1 LKSLN
6 SDPVLISADNRDLR
20 KYREASG
27 SNRSLEEHAMAQAA
41 TITEA
46 QLRRVLQYVSTRRHA
61 LRDRTILLV
70 SFNAG
75 LRAKEI
81 ASLLVGDIY
90 DDAGAVREQF
100 ILRRAQTKGGYE
112 RTVYLNKT
120 LRRAMAEYRELV
132 EHRKSTDTLFSTQKR
147 SAFSPTTMCQLF
159 LEIYTASGVNGAS
172 SHSGRRTFITR
183 LANKGVGVRQLAAL
197 AGHADISTTQRYIDV
212 NAEQLANAVEL
223 L

>member
-1 LKSLN
+1 LN
-6 SDPVLISADNRDLR
+6 TEDVLISADNQNIR
-20 KYREASG
+20 KYREASE
-27 SNRSLEEHAMAQAA
+27 SIRFLEEHAVAQAA

-46 QLRRVLQYVSTRRHA
+46 QLRRVLQYISTRRHA
-61 LRDRTILLV
+61 VRDRTIMLV

-81 ASLLVGDIY
+81 ASLLVGDVY
-90 DDAGAVREQF
+90 DAAGAVREKF

-120 LRRAMAEYRELV
+120 LRRAMAEYRTLV
-132 EHRKSTDTLFSTQKR
+132 EHSKPTEPLFPTQKR
-147 SAFSPTTMCQLF
+147 AAFSANTMCQLF

-183 LANKGVGVRQLAAL
+183 LANKGVSVRQLAAL
-197 AGHADISTTQRYIDV
+197 AGHANISTTQRYIDV
-212 NAEQLANAVEL
+212 NSEQLANAVEL

>member
-1 LKSLN
+1 
-6 SDPVLISADNRDLR
+6 
-20 KYREASG
+20 
-27 SNRSLEEHAMAQAA
+27 MAQAA

-46 QLRRVLQYVSTRRHA
+46 QLRRVLQYISTRRHA

-81 ASLLVGDIY
+81 AALLVGDIY

-112 RTVYLNKT
+112 RTVYLNKA
-120 LRRAMAEYRELV
+120 LRRALAEYKTLV
-132 EHRKSTDTLFSTQKR
+132 EHSNGADALFPTQKR
-147 SAFSPTTMCQLF
+147 KAFSANTMCQLF
-159 LEIYTASGVNGAS
+159 LEIYAASGINGAS

-183 LANKGVGVRQLAAL
+183 LANYGVGVRQLAAL
-197 AGHADISTTQRYIDV
+197 AGHANISTTQRYIDV
-212 NAEQLANAVEL
+212 NSEQLANAVEL

>member
-1 LKSLN
+1 LN
-6 SDPVLISADNRDLR
+6 TEDVLISADNHNLR
-20 KYREASG
+20 KYHETSESIRL
-27 SNRSLEEHAMAQAA
+27 LEKHVLAQAA

-61 LRDRTILLV
+61 HRDRTILLV

-81 ASLLVGDIY
+81 ASILVGDIY

-112 RTVYLNKT
+112 RTVYLNRT
-120 LRRAMAEYRELV
+120 LRRALAEYRMLV
-132 EHRKSTDTLFSTQKR
+132 EHSKPTDVLFSTQKR
-147 SAFSPTTMCQLF
+147 GSFSANTMCQLF
-159 LEIYTASGVNGAS
+159 LEIYSASGVNGAS

-183 LANKGVGVRQLAAL
+183 LANKGVSVRQLAAL
-197 AGHADISTTQRYIDV
+197 AGHANISTTQRYIDV
-212 NAEQLANAVEL
+212 NSEQLANAVEL

>member
-1 LKSLN
+1 
-6 SDPVLISADNRDLR
+6 
-20 KYREASG
+20 
-27 SNRSLEEHAMAQAA
+27 MAQAA

-46 QLRRVLQYVSTRRHA
+46 QLRRVLQYITTRRHA
-61 LRDRTILLV
+61 LRDRTIMLV

-81 ASLLVGDIY
+81 AALLVGDIY
-90 DDAGAVREQF
+90 DAAGAVREQF

-120 LRRAMAEYRELV
+120 LRRALAEYRCVVEL
-132 EHRKSTDTLFSTQKR
+132 RKSTDVLFRTQKQ
-147 SAFSPTTMCQLF
+147 AEFSPNTMCQLF
-159 LEIYTASGVNGAS
+159 LEIYAASGINGAS

-183 LANKGVGVRQLAAL
+183 LANYGVGVRQLAAL
-197 AGHADISTTQRYIDV
+197 AGHANISTTQRYIDV
-212 NAEQLANAVEL
+212 NSEQLANAVEL